1 MWLIWCD
8 KANVDRPNDNL
19 TIIYV
24 VPFKTCYGKVRKFVG
39 KDGYLQP
46 EEWQGES
53 EFQSQVCDVQILL
66 GIDCYHI
73 PFVIFNPQF
82 YQI

>member
-1 MWLIWCD
+1 MLASKLMWLMWCD

-46 EEWQGES
+46 
-53 EFQSQVCDVQILL
+53 
-66 GIDCYHI
+66 
-73 PFVIFNPQF
+73 
-82 YQI
+82 